1 MKTKNEIEREIMYAE
16 QDLERQIEK
25 HSQLSQIDMLSGEGS
40 EIRAK
45 INKLKG
51 KIETLNWVLY

>member
-1 MKTKNEIEREIMYAE
+1 MKTKNEIEREIIYAK
-16 QDLERQIEK
+16 QDLEQQIKK
-25 HSQLSQIDMLSGEGS
+25 HDNLSQIDMLSGEGS